1 MQECF
6 RWRLRQSS
14 DAETG
19 NSMTHIY
26 LGLVVC
32 PKLHVC
38 VSNVVSDI
46 SVTWDGVTLE
56 FESSS
61 HIAEGIITLAWHKQQ
76 IVMYILSRRKCV
88 QYLFTSLVPGSLRAQ
103 TSPAFPYCKRRKA
116 GQSLGTRLPCY
127 HWPNKVYGFLDL

>member
-1 MQECF
+1 MEIETEFRCRDQE
-6 RWRLRQSS
+6 QH
-14 DAETG
+14 
-19 NSMTHIY
+19 NTH

-46 SVTWDGVTLE
+46 FVTWDGATLE

-76 IVMYILSRRKCV
+76 IVMYILSRRECV
-88 QYLFTSLVPGSLRAQ
+88 QYLVTSLVPGSLRVQ

-116 GQSLGTRLPCY
+116 GQSLGTRLSCY